1 MKLLKTNFWEY
12 TSPEAK
18 PVEIALEGL
27 LCTSTFVSND
37 AQLEGFDKENE
48 FTGWGN

>member
-1 MKLLKTNFWEY
+1 MKLLKMNFREY
-12 TSPEAK
+12 ISPEAK

-27 LCTSTFVSND
+27 LCTSTFDSND
-37 AQLEGFDKENE
+37 GQLEGYGKENE